1 MRFALFLF
9 AALVVHPADAKPG
22 PAVGPAANASEIPA
36 LARLLDGAGWLAT
49 PELSSGYHAGDI
61 FRATESGHVREGA
74 DCFDGEVRE
83 SAYTQVEL
91 VSQLQAG
98 VSMKLAPGASVSVD
112 SSLVKK
118 LKFGAPIHA
127 ALPGF
132 SLVPTPACLDNLAAM
147 AAGGKNLGSMYV
159 VREVLTAEIA
169 EQTCGRID
177 ASGRFA
183 VLGQADASLTA
194 ACSQASLEPV
204 AVGYRIEPVLE
215 LAGVASRVAGVDAV
229 RTVSSGLA
237 LPISQGASGWQ
248 NALSQPVE
256 WREIELEAS
265 QLTLAGESL
274 VAAQKAGRQRNT
286 GIVMA
291 GLGIVSATTF
301 AALCAANTA
310 SMPSDGLTVEG
321 DVGDCNQG
329 WVAPVALGWSGLWG
343 GYAGLQI
350 HRQKT
355 QRRRVVDM
363 LNQGK

>member
-1 MRFALFLF
+1 MRCVFLL
-9 AALVVHPADAKPG
+9 AALVGQRADAKPG
-22 PAVGPAANASEIPA
+22 PVVGPAVNASEIPA

-61 FRATESGHVREGA
+61 FRATESGHVLEGA
-74 DCFDGEVRE
+74 DCFDAEVRE

-112 SSLVKK
+112 TSLVKK
-118 LKFGAPIHA
+118 LKFGTPIHA

-132 SLVPTPACLDNLAAM
+132 SLVPTEACLDSLAGM
-147 AAGGKNLGSMYV
+147 AEGGKNLGSMYV
-159 VREVLTAEIA
+159 VREVLSAEIA

-183 VLGQADASLTA
+183 VLGQADASLSA
-194 ACSQASLEPV
+194 ACSQESLEPV

-215 LAGVASRVAGVDAV
+215 LAGVASRVSGVDAV

-237 LPISQGASGWQ
+237 LPVSKGASGWQ

-256 WREIELEAS
+256 WREIEREAS
-265 QLTLAGESL
+265 QLVLAGESV
-274 VAAQKAGRQRNT
+274 VAVEKAGRQRNT
-286 GIVMA
+286 GFVLA
-291 GLGIVSATTF
+291 GLGVVTGSAF
-301 AALCAANTA
+301 AALCAANA
-310 SMPSDGLTVEG
+310 S
-321 DVGDCNQG
+321 GDCNQG
-329 WVAPVALGWSGLWG
+329 WVAPVAFGWSALWG
-343 GYAGLQI
+343 GYSGLQI
-350 HRQKT
+350 HRQST
-355 QRRRVVDM
+355 QRTRAVEM